1 MAIVLIGIDDTDN
14 DTSPGTGQL
23 SRWLAREIELRGG
36 SVPGITRHQFLLDDR
51 IRYTSH
57 NSGACLAVDWTH
69 ELNDLYFCAEL
80 ISTWSAEG
88 SDPGICIVPIQAV
101 PSQVMDWGNL
111 ATQTVL
117 LKSGAIQLA
126 DTHGLYLKALGG
138 TGDGVIGALASV
150 GLRAKGENGRFLDL
164 PGLRSLAEQ
173 ATLAELNALGIQVQH
188 HSVEGGSSLEEQP
201 LGGDRL
207 VYKTM
212 NWVRPRLSG
221 GRPVWDVE
229 WSKHEHAW
237 IPVDRKKSR
246 PLE

>member
-1 MAIVLIGIDDTDN
+1 MTIVLIGIDDTDN

-23 SRWLAREIELRGG
+23 SRRLAREIEQRGG

-57 NSGACLAVDWTH
+57 NSGACLAVHWPRPLD
-69 ELNDLYFCAEL
+69 ELDFAIDLIA
-80 ISTWSAEG
+80 TWSAEG
-88 SDPGICIVPIQAV
+88 SDPGICIAPIASV
-101 PSQVMDWGNL
+101 PSPVINWGIA
-111 ATQTVL
+111 ATQRVL
-117 LKSGAIQLA
+117 ALA
-126 DTHGLYLKALGG
+126 DAMKFADAHGLCLRALGG

-150 GLRAKGENGRFLDL
+150 GQRAGGNDGRFLDL

-173 ATLAELNALGIQVQH
+173 VTMDDLNALGIQVQH
-188 HSVEGGSSLEEQP
+188 HIITDKTSDAPPMNRVGV
-201 LGGDRL
+201 R
-207 VYKTM
+207 YKTM

-221 GRPVWDVE
+221 GQPVWDVE
-229 WSKHEHAW
+229 WSSYEHAW